1 MFPTIHLGPLVLPA
15 PTLALLAGIYFG
27 LSLLERTDRTGKLV
41 NIVLAGLG
49 FGLVCAR
56 LGYALRY
63 PAAFLSSPL
72 GLVSTNPGMF
82 DPLAGAAGGLGLAVL
97 LLCRWKLPLWP
108 ALDALAPALAVFA
121 AGSALANL
129 ASGDAYGAPA
139 NLPWS
144 FELWGARRHP
154 SQAYELAA
162 AALILAAVWPWKRAA
177 FPVRAGNDLAGARFW
192 AFAALT
198 ALARLFLE
206 AFRGDSTLLWGGL
219 RAAQVISWLVLA
231 LSLWRLKVT
240 AVDGAAPPAAPTPE
254 SPAPAPETQ
263 PEA

>member
-15 PTLALLAGIYFG
+15 PTLSILAGIYFA
-27 LSLLERTDRTGKLV
+27 LTVLERTDRSGKLV

-72 GLVSTNPGMF
+72 GLISTNPGMF
-82 DPLAGAAGGLGLAVL
+82 DPTVGTAGGLALAYGLLRRAKLAVS
-97 LLCRWKLPLWP
+97 P
-108 ALDALAPALAVFA
+108 ALDALTPALAVFA
-121 AGSALANL
+121 AALALAHL

-139 NLPWS
+139 NLPWAVD
-144 FELWGARRHP
+144 LWGARRHP

-162 AALILAAVWPWKRAA
+162 ALLILAAAWPWPQRQPAA
-177 FPVRAGNDLAGARFW
+177 AGLRFW
-192 AFAALT
+192 AFIALT

-206 AFRGDSTLLWGGL
+206 GFRGDSILLWGGL
-219 RAAQVISWLVLA
+219 RAAQVIAWLILA
-231 LSLWRLKVT
+231 LSLWQLKPP
-240 AVDGAAPPAAPTPE
+240 AVSGAAPAGTSAPETP
-254 SPAPAPETQ
+254 SPAPETP
-263 PEA
+263 PEG